1 MKNIIISNSSDETF
15 ALGKKLSEKIRKKS
29 IVAIYGNLGAGK
41 TIFAKGIAAGLSIVD
56 DITSPTFSLMEV
68 YEGNITLYHFDLYR
82 IEDQNEFTNLS
93 FEEYWE
99 GDGVSVIEWPEIAE
113 NILPKKRINVYI
125 EYMNENI
132 DENIIDENIRKITI
146 EYPDN

>member
-1 MKNIIISNSSDETF
+1 MKKTIISNSSDETF
-15 ALGKKLSEKIRKKS
+15 ALGSSLGEKIGGKNV
-29 IVAIYGNLGAGK
+29 VALYGDLGAGK
-41 TIFAKGIAAGLSIVD
+41 TVFAKGIAAGLGITG

-82 IEDQNEFTNLS
+82 IEDPNEFANLS

-99 GDGVSVIEWPEIAE
+99 GDGVSVIEWPEIAKE
-113 NILPKKRINVYI
+113 ILPSKKINVRI
-125 EYMNENI
+125 EYI
-132 DENIIDENIRKITI
+132 DENRRTITI

>member
-1 MKNIIISNSSDETF
+1 MKKTIISNSSDETF
-15 ALGKKLSEKIRKKS
+15 SFADELGKNLQKKS
-29 IVAIYGNLGAGK
+29 IVALYGNLGAGK
-41 TIFAKGIAAGLSIVD
+41 TIFAKGLAAGLGIID
-56 DITSPTFSLMEV
+56 EITSPTFSLLEV

-82 IEDQNEFTNLS
+82 IDDPDEFLNLS

-113 NILPKKRINVYI
+113 NILPKKRINVWI
-125 EYMNENI
+125 EY
-132 DENIIDENIRKITI
+132 IDENIRRITV

>member
-1 MKNIIISNSSDETF
+1 MKKVIISNSSDETF
-15 ALGKKLSEKIRKKS
+15 SLAKSLGEKIQKKS
-29 IVAIYGNLGAGK
+29 VVAIYGNLGAGK
-41 TIFAKGIAAGLSIVD
+41 TIFAKGIAAGLCIVD
-56 DITSPTFSLMEV
+56 DITSPTFSLLEV

-82 IEDQNEFTNLS
+82 IEDPTEFTNLS

-113 NILPKKRINVYI
+113 SIIPKKRINVYI
-125 EYMNENI
+125 EYI
-132 DENIIDENIRKITI
+132 DENRRKISI

>member
-1 MKNIIISNSSDETF
+1 MKKIIISNSSDETF
-15 ALGKKLSEKIRKKS
+15 ALGKKLSEKIQKKS

-41 TIFAKGIAAGLSIVD
+41 TIFAKGIAAGLGIVD

-82 IEDQNEFTNLS
+82 INDPNEFTNLS

-99 GDGVSVIEWPEIAE
+99 GDGVSVIEWAEIAE

-125 EYMNENI
+125 EYMDENINENI
-132 DENIIDENIRKITI
+132 ENIRKITI